1 MSSAIDQLITPLRG
15 LVNFFSPPVPSI
27 VLASTSMPLKLAKP
41 PALPSARPTKAAVRT
56 QTVGMRLVDPSLLGQ
71 IPSRAHTLAAPAAS
85 ASASA
90 SHVLRSR
97 RAQDGRIVIAGRF
110 SDVCA
115 ELDRLCQEPA

>member
-1 MSSAIDQLITPLRG
+1 M
-15 LVNFFSPPVPSI
+15 
-27 VLASTSMPLKLAKP
+27 
-41 PALPSARPTKAAVRT
+41 PSARPSQAAART

-71 IPSRAHTLAAPAAS
+71 IPSRAHTSAAPAAS
-85 ASASA
+85 K

-115 ELDRLCQEPA
+115 ELDRLHQEPA